1 MGFGKSRK
9 SCFQT
14 LVFVKNMLTPQ
25 KKQRIIN
32 KYKTHAKDTGS
43 AEVQIAILTEEI
55 KDLTKHLRT
64 HKHDHSSRRGLL
76 KKLGERRRLLRY
88 LESDNLESFE
98 KLVKD
103 LNIKISR
110 RTISEPEEELI
121 EETAGTPVKP
131 AAPSSEEKQDKK
143 QEK

>member
-1 MGFGKSRK
+1 
-9 SCFQT
+9 
-14 LVFVKNMLTPQ
+14 MLTPQ

-55 KDLTKHLRT
+55 KELTKHLRS

-88 LESDNLESFE
+88 LESDNQESFE
-98 KLVKD
+98 KLVKE
-103 LNIKISR
+103 LKIKISR
-110 RTISEPEEELI
+110 RARMDEMEILEKEKAANSE
-121 EETAGTPVKP
+121 TKAQ
-131 AAPSSEEKQDKK
+131 SEKK
-143 QEK
+143 